1 MIVWQK
7 PNLLL
12 LDEPTNRL
20 DLEMRHAL
28 TMALQGY
35 EGALVVISHDRHLLR
50 NTVDEFYLIAE
61 GEVKEFDGDL
71 DDYKKWLKN
80 YARVVEVAAP
90 VIVEVP
96 VGKKLSRQESADKR
110 KQLEPITKKIKQIE
124 AKIEKNQKQLSDI
137 EVILADAE
145 IYTEANK
152 VKLKQ
157 SLAEQAI
164 IKKDLSDNE
173 EQWLE
178 YLDEL
183 EVLSN

>member
-1 MIVWQK
+1 M
-7 PNLLL
+7 
-12 LDEPTNRL
+12 
-20 DLEMRHAL
+20 
-28 TMALQGY
+28 
-35 EGALVVISHDRHLLR
+35 
-50 NTVDEFYLIAE
+50 
-61 GEVKEFDGDL
+61 
-71 DDYKKWLKN
+71 
-80 YARVVEVAAP
+80 VEVAAP

-178 YLDEL
+178 YQDEL